1 MLDIYVYDGMPSGVH
16 KWFKVINIAG
26 KLITPQELRNTT
38 YTRMWLSDVKIYF
51 SKSICAAY
59 NMIKNY
65 ISDLLIRQEY
75 LETAIKWIVNRDE
88 LDFVEEYIALYQHY
102 DNINQ
107 IRIYLKRVIEWVQTI
122 FPKYRR
128 EMKSID

>member
-1 MLDIYVYDGMPSGVH
+1 
-16 KWFKVINIAG
+16 
-26 KLITPQELRNTT
+26 
-38 YTRMWLSDVKIYF
+38 
-51 SKSICAAY
+51 
-59 NMIKNY
+59 MIKNY

>member
-1 MLDIYVYDGMPSGVH
+1 
-16 KWFKVINIAG
+16 
-26 KLITPQELRNTT
+26 
-38 YTRMWLSDVKIYF
+38 
-51 SKSICAAY
+51 
-59 NMIKNY
+59 MIKNY

-75 LETAIKWIVNRDE
+75 LETAIKWIVNRDK